1 MKTGVDVGVKVVVKY
16 RDHES
21 TIVASS
27 TSSLHFHHTFTIH
40 YHTATWA
47 PELLTKA
54 IMDDLKLPI
63 DPRTLEASVSS
74 RRLRS
79 IELDGTLAHEEP

>member
-1 MKTGVDVGVKVVVKY
+1 MVKY

-27 TSSLHFHHTFTIH
+27 TLPVRFHHTFRIH
-40 YHTATWA
+40 QHTTTWV
-47 PELLTKA
+47 PGLLTKA
-54 IMDDLKLPI
+54 TMDGLKLPI
-63 DPRTLEASVSS
+63 DLRTLEASVSS

-79 IELDGTLAHEEP
+79 IELDGTLSHEEP

>member
-1 MKTGVDVGVKVVVKY
+1 LKTGVDVGVKVVVKY

-27 TSSLHFHHTFTIH
+27 TSSLHFHHISTIH

-47 PELLTKA
+47 PGLLIDLT
-54 IMDDLKLPI
+54 MDDLKLPI
-63 DPRTLEASVSS
+63 DPQTLDASVSS

-79 IELDGTLAHEEP
+79 IELDGTLSHEEP

>member
-1 MKTGVDVGVKVVVKY
+1 MVKY

-21 TIVASS
+21 TNVASS
-27 TSSLHFHHTFTIH
+27 TSSLHFHHIFTIH
-40 YHTATWA
+40 HHTSTWA
-47 PELLTKA
+47 PGLLTKA
-54 IMDDLKLPI
+54 TMDGLNLPI
-63 DPRTLEASVSS
+63 DPRTLDASVSS

>member
-1 MKTGVDVGVKVVVKY
+1 VKY

-27 TSSLHFHHTFTIH
+27 TSSLHFHHIFTIH
-40 YHTATWA
+40 YHTSIWA
-47 PELLTKA
+47 PGLLTLA
-54 IMDDLKLPI
+54 TMDDLKLPI
-63 DPRTLEASVSS
+63 DPRTLEASVLS

-79 IELDGTLAHEEP
+79 IELDGTLSHEEP